1 MGSDPYKDAYA
12 QYDEEPQHRVALRA
26 FDIAVHP
33 VTVAEY
39 ACFVRTTG
47 REAPTGDDNNRYS
60 VSWQTQICDRL
71 EHPVVMVS
79 WFDAVAY
86 TAWLS
91 ERTGQ
96 SWRLPSEAEWEKAA
110 RWDATTGQE
119 RIYPWGDTFEADR
132 CNTLESNKGKT
143 TPVGSYPD
151 GASPCGAQDMTGNV
165 WEWTSSRFKSYPFD
179 DEEGF
184 LSTQAADTR
193 VLRGCFWGGV
203 GTYGRAA
210 SRFDVG
216 PDLEINSHGF
226 RVMREV
232 TSS

>member
-1 MGSDPYKDAYA
+1 MGSDPYKDMYA
-12 QYDEEPQHRVALRA
+12 QYNEEPQHGVALGA

-39 ACFVRTTG
+39 ACFVRATG
-47 REAPTGDDNNRYS
+47 RDVPTGEDNNRYS
-60 VSWQTQICDRL
+60 VSWQNQIRDRL

-86 TAWLS
+86 AAWLS
-91 ERTGQ
+91 VCTGQ

-110 RWDATTGQE
+110 RWDATTGHE

-132 CNTLESNKGKT
+132 CNTVESDKGKT
-143 TPVGSYPD
+143 TPVGSYSE

-165 WEWTSSRFKSYPFD
+165 WEWTSSRFKPYSYD
-179 DEEGF
+179 DEDGVE
-184 LSTQAADTR
+184 LTEEADTR

-210 SRFDVG
+210 SRFNIG
-216 PDLEINSHGF
+216 PEHVINSHGF
-226 RVMREV
+226 RVMRDS
-232 TSS
+232 TCS